1 MTFGFQKVKDVTMT
15 PIIIKCCHVLGCVG
29 TKLQI
34 LGGNTNV
41 DGNEYLL
48 VKRHNLST
56 TMETWLKEL

>member
-1 MTFGFQKVKDVTMT
+1 MTFGFQKVKDVTTT
-15 PIIIKCCHVLGCVG
+15 PIEIKCCHVLGCVG
-29 TKLQI
+29 TMLQI
-34 LGGNTNV
+34 IKGNTNV